1 MHSSIIIFPISQYKK
16 VRTPVSEKTSPKVA
30 GNDGEEKA
38 ALTSVAPSPFIPL
51 ACINFLCWIY
61 RLT

>member
-30 GNDGEEKA
+30 GNDEEEKA
-38 ALTSVAPSPFIPL
+38 ALTSVAPSPFTPV
-51 ACINFLCWIY
+51 ACINFLC
-61 RLT
+61 